1 MVLGM
6 PNWSYT
12 YYTLTGDAVQ
22 LKELYG
28 IMSELG
34 NADTPNDPRWLGYL
48 VEWLYGDNDK
58 FLCRGFWSD
67 LELIDDGRLC
77 FSVIHA
83 WRHPEYLE
91 DLIRSRFNK
100 LYIYYQEQEPE
111 AGVFSTNDLRG
122 EHYPE
127 TIFLDAGGNIDYYVG
142 EDVFTDLSKLSGKT
156 ISTWEEAFDF
166 VNSNDEIQ
174 ILEIEYDQRGPEPRE
189 VKFYEFNAGQYK
201 AFLRNLIGT
210 LSDSEIES
218 TYLKWG
224 QEGVYNSDECIYGN
238 LEGGKDRLIAA
249 VEEIPLEDM
258 EGLFM
263 KWNYGYVETESL
275 SKGKYLSTVNIYQ

>member
-1 MVLGM
+1 M
-6 PNWSYT
+6 
-12 YYTLTGDAVQ
+12 A
-22 LKELYG
+22 G
-28 IMSELG
+28 ISGRM
-34 NADTPNDPRWLGYL
+34 A
-48 VEWLYGDNDK
+48 YGDNDK

-67 LELIDDGRLC
+67 LELIDDGSLR

-189 VKFYEFNAGQYK
+189 VKFCEFNAGQYK

>member
-1 MVLGM
+1 M

-22 LKELYG
+22 LKELYEV
-28 IMSELG
+28 MSELG

-67 LELIDDGRLC
+67 LELIDDGSLR

-189 VKFYEFNAGQYK
+189 VKFCEFNAGQYK

>member
-22 LKELYG
+22 LKELYEV
-28 IMSELG
+28 MSELG

-142 EDVFTDLSKLSGKT
+142 EDVFTDLSKLSGNT

>member
-142 EDVFTDLSKLSGKT
+142 EDVFTDLSKLSGNT

-189 VKFYEFNAGQYK
+189 VKFCEFNAGQYK

>member
-22 LKELYG
+22 IKELYG

-67 LELIDDGRLC
+67 LELMDDGRLC

-142 EDVFTDLSKLSGKT
+142 EDVFTDLSKLSGNT

-218 TYLKWG
+218 AYLKWG
-224 QEGVYNSDECIYGN
+224 HEGVYNSDGYIYGN
-238 LEGGKDRLIAA
+238 LEGGKDRLIVA

-263 KWNYGYVETESL
+263 KWNYGYVKTESL

>member
-111 AGVFSTNDLRG
+111 AGVFSPNDLRG

-218 TYLKWG
+218 AYLKWG

>member
-22 LKELYG
+22 LKELYEV
-28 IMSELG
+28 MSELG

-67 LELIDDGRLC
+67 LELIDDGSLR

-263 KWNYGYVETESL
+263 KWNYGYVKTESL

>member
-67 LELIDDGRLC
+67 LELIDDGPLC

-142 EDVFTDLSKLSGKT
+142 EDVFTDLSKLSGNT

-210 LSDSEIES
+210 LSDSKIES
-218 TYLKWG
+218 AYLKWG

-263 KWNYGYVETESL
+263 KWNYGYVKTESL

>member
-1 MVLGM
+1 M
-6 PNWSYT
+6 
-12 YYTLTGDAVQ
+12 
-22 LKELYG
+22 
-28 IMSELG
+28 
-34 NADTPNDPRWLGYL
+34 
-48 VEWLYGDNDK
+48 
-58 FLCRGFWSD
+58 
-67 LELIDDGRLC
+67 
-77 FSVIHA
+77 
-83 WRHPEYLE
+83 
-91 DLIRSRFNK
+91 
-100 LYIYYQEQEPE
+100 
-111 AGVFSTNDLRG
+111 
-122 EHYPE
+122 
-127 TIFLDAGGNIDYYVG
+127 
-142 EDVFTDLSKLSGKT
+142 
-156 ISTWEEAFDF
+156 
-166 VNSNDEIQ
+166 NSNDEIQ

-189 VKFYEFNAGQYK
+189 VKFCEFNAGQYK

>member
-67 LELIDDGRLC
+67 LELIDDGSLR

-189 VKFYEFNAGQYK
+189 VKFCEFNAGQYK

>member
-22 LKELYG
+22 LKELYEV
-28 IMSELG
+28 MSELG

-58 FLCRGFWSD
+58 FLCRGLWSD

-142 EDVFTDLSKLSGKT
+142 EDVFTDLSKLSGNT

-218 TYLKWG
+218 AYLKWG

-263 KWNYGYVETESL
+263 KWNYGYVKTESL
-275 SKGKYLSTVNIYQ
+275 SKGKYLSTVNIFQ

>member
-22 LKELYG
+22 LKELYEV
-28 IMSELG
+28 MSELG

-189 VKFYEFNAGQYK
+189 VKFCEFNAGQYK

>member
-1 MVLGM
+1 M

-67 LELIDDGRLC
+67 LELIDDGSLR

-189 VKFYEFNAGQYK
+189 VKFCEFNAGQYK

>member
-189 VKFYEFNAGQYK
+189 VKFCEFNAGQYK

>member
-22 LKELYG
+22 LKELYEV
-28 IMSELG
+28 MSELG

-48 VEWLYGDNDK
+48 VECLYGDNDK

-67 LELIDDGRLC
+67 LELIDDGSLR

-189 VKFYEFNAGQYK
+189 VKFCEFNAGQYK

>member
-6 PNWSYT
+6 PNGSYT

-22 LKELYG
+22 LKELYEV
-28 IMSELG
+28 MSELG

-67 LELIDDGRLC
+67 LELIDDGSLR

-189 VKFYEFNAGQYK
+189 VKFCEFNAGQYK

-224 QEGVYNSDECIYGN
+224 QEGVYNSDERIYGN

>member
-22 LKELYG
+22 LKELYEV
-28 IMSELG
+28 MSELG

>member
-22 LKELYG
+22 LKELYEV
-28 IMSELG
+28 MSELG

-67 LELIDDGRLC
+67 LELIDDGSLR

-189 VKFYEFNAGQYK
+189 VKFCEFNAGQYK

-263 KWNYGYVETESL
+263 KWNDGYVETESL

>member
-1 MVLGM
+1 M

-22 LKELYG
+22 LKELYEV
-28 IMSELG
+28 MSELG

-67 LELIDDGRLC
+67 LELMDDGRLC

-142 EDVFTDLSKLSGKT
+142 EDVFTDLSKLSGNT

-218 TYLKWG
+218 AYLKWG

-263 KWNYGYVETESL
+263 KWNYGYVKTESL

>member
-1 MVLGM
+1 MVLGL

-22 LKELYG
+22 LKELYEV
-28 IMSELG
+28 MSELG

-48 VEWLYGDNDK
+48 GEWLYGDNDK

-67 LELIDDGRLC
+67 LELIDDGSLR

-189 VKFYEFNAGQYK
+189 VKFCEFNAGQYK

>member
-22 LKELYG
+22 LKELYEV
-28 IMSELG
+28 MSELG

-67 LELIDDGRLC
+67 LELIDDGSLR

-189 VKFYEFNAGQYK
+189 VKFCEFNAGQYK

-218 TYLKWG
+218 AYLKWG

>member
-67 LELIDDGRLC
+67 LELMDDGRLC

-142 EDVFTDLSKLSGKT
+142 EDVFTDLSKLSGNT

-218 TYLKWG
+218 AYLKWG

-263 KWNYGYVETESL
+263 KWNYGYVKTESL

>member
-22 LKELYG
+22 LKELYEV
-28 IMSELG
+28 MSELG

-67 LELIDDGRLC
+67 LELIDDGSLR

-142 EDVFTDLSKLSGKT
+142 EDVFTDLSKLSGNT

-189 VKFYEFNAGQYK
+189 VKFCEFNAGQYK

>member
-22 LKELYG
+22 LKELYEV
-28 IMSELG
+28 MSELG

-67 LELIDDGRLC
+67 LELIDDGSLR

-189 VKFYEFNAGQYK
+189 VKFCEFNAGQYK

>member
-22 LKELYG
+22 LKELYEV
-28 IMSELG
+28 MSELG

-67 LELIDDGRLC
+67 LELIDDGSLR

-156 ISTWEEAFDF
+156 ISTWEKAFDF

-189 VKFYEFNAGQYK
+189 VKFCEFNAGQYK

>member
-67 LELIDDGRLC
+67 LELIDDGPLC

-142 EDVFTDLSKLSGKT
+142 EDVFTDLSKLSGNT

-210 LSDSEIES
+210 LSDSKIES
-218 TYLKWG
+218 AYLKWG

-258 EGLFM
+258 EDLFM
-263 KWNYGYVETESL
+263 KWNYGYVKTESL

>member
-22 LKELYG
+22 LKELYEV
-28 IMSELG
+28 MSELG

-67 LELIDDGRLC
+67 LELIDDGSLR

-201 AFLRNLIGT
+201 VFLRNLIGT

>member
-142 EDVFTDLSKLSGKT
+142 EDVFTDLSKLSGNT

-218 TYLKWG
+218 AYLKWG
-224 QEGVYNSDECIYGN
+224 QEGVYNSDEYIYGN